1 MHPITGL
8 VPAVFTP
15 LKSDCSLNLAL
26 VPRIVEHLV
35 NNAIGGLYVCGSTGE
50 GPLLT
55 LEERR
60 AVATAYIEAAA
71 GRIPV
76 MVQVGH
82 ESTREAAALARHAA
96 NAGATAI
103 SAVPPVYFK
112 PASVPVLVDTMKEIA
127 GAVPELPFYYYHI
140 PALSAV
146 ALDMERFLELAKD
159 VIPNLAGIKF
169 SSPRLDELQAC
180 RNFEGGR
187 FDILFGV
194 DEMLLCGLASGAKGA
209 VGSTYN
215 FLAPLYNEIIRCYD
229 EKKTEEAEALQAQV
243 TALVRV
249 MIAHRGLPAI
259 KTCMKLIGLDCGPTR
274 LPLQTLDEKETA
286 ALKEDLERLGFF
298 DWATLKQ

>member
-1 MHPITGL
+1 MPPITGL

-35 NNAIGGLYVCGSTGE
+35 NSTIGGLYVCGSTGE

-60 AVATAYIEAAA
+60 AVATVYIEAAA
-71 GRIPV
+71 GRVPV

-82 ESTREAAALARHAA
+82 ESTREAAALARHAVE
-96 NAGATAI
+96 AGATAI

-112 PASVPVLVDTMKEIA
+112 PGSVEVLVNTMKEIA
-127 GAVPELPFYYYHI
+127 CAAPDLPFYYYHI
-140 PALSAV
+140 PSLSGIAM
-146 ALDMERFLELAKD
+146 DMERFLVLAKD
-159 VIPNLAGIKF
+159 AIPNLSGIKF
-169 SSPRLDELQAC
+169 SSPRLDELQVC

-194 DEMLLCGLASGAKGA
+194 DEMLLSGLASGAKGA

-215 FLAPLYNEIIRCYD
+215 FLAPLYNEIIRCYK
-229 EKKTEEAEALQAQV
+229 EKKTEEAEALQAQ
-243 TALVRV
+243 AAAQVRV
-249 MIAHRGLPAI
+249 MIAYRGLPAI

-298 DWATLKQ
+298 DWATLMQ

>member
-1 MHPITGL
+1 MPPITGL
-8 VPAVFTP
+8 VAAVFTP
-15 LKSDCSLNLAL
+15 LKNDSSLNLDL
-26 VPRIVEHLV
+26 VPRIVEHLL
-35 NNAIGGLYVCGSTGE
+35 NSGIGGLYVCGSTGE

-60 AVATAYIEAAA
+60 EVAEAYIAAVD
-71 GRIPV
+71 GRVPV
-76 MVQVGH
+76 IVQVGQ

-96 NAGATAI
+96 SIGANAI

-112 PASVPVLVDTMKEIA
+112 PGTVDILVDTMKEIA
-127 GAVPELPFYYYHI
+127 GAAPNLPFYYYHI

-159 VIPNLAGIKF
+159 AIPNLAGIKF

-180 RNFEGGR
+180 RHFDSGR
-187 FDILFGV
+187 FEILFGV
-194 DEMLLCGLASGAKGA
+194 DEMLLSGLASGAKGA

-215 FLAPLYNEIIRCYD
+215 FLAPLYNEIIRCYN

-243 TALVRV
+243 VALVRV

-274 LPLQTLDEKETA
+274 LPLLTLDDQETA
-286 ALKEDLERLGFF
+286 TLKEELERLGFF
-298 DWATLKQ
+298 DWATPKP